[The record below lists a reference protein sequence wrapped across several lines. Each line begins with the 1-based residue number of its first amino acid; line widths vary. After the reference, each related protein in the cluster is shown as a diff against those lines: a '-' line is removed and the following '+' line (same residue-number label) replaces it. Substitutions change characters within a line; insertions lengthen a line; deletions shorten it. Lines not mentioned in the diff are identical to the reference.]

1 MRRFWLALWCCIMA
15 GQLLAEDVQ
24 YTFRPGDSLW
34 RVCENFARDPNF
46 CWQELARHNGI
57 SSPRAIPPG
66 AVLNIP
72 ADWLKQQPAP
82 AKLVSLSGD
91 VTLYRKSGDTVTEL
105 SAGAV
110 IDTGDAL
117 ETGNV
122 SSARVIFADQSELL
136 IKPQSLVIFDRYS
149 RFEDTGMV
157 DTSLRL
163 ERGELR
169 TYVRPRGN
177 GSSRFIIVTPSAAAA
192 VRGTRFDVE
201 VDQEEVTRNIVHEG
215 TVALSAQGEEQLV
228 GAGYASSAAPGEAPT
243 APVKVLPP
251 VSLASHV
258 KGNAV
263 DISWS
268 ALPDAKRYWLELFS
282 VPDKRLLRSEAIEGD
297 QWHAQLSDGEYQII
311 VRAID
316 ADGIRGGEAS
326 AMITAEEPV
335 QLEPE
340 LDAQP
345 NDRKQAWKAFGI
357 FVVGAAI
364 LLSL

>member
-1 MRRFWLALWCCIMA
+1 MRRIWLALWCCIMA

-46 CWQELARHNGI
+46 CWRELANHNGI

-82 AKLVSLSGD
+82 AKLMSLSGD
-91 VTLYRKSGDTVTEL
+91 VTLYRKSGETETDL
-105 SAGAV
+105 SVGSV

-117 ETGNV
+117 ETGSV

-169 TYVRPRGN
+169 TYVRPRGTGN
-177 GSSRFIIVTPSAAAA
+177 SRFIIVTPSAAAA

-201 VDQEEVTRNIVHEG
+201 VDQEEVTHNIVHEG
-215 TVALSAQGEEQLV
+215 TVALSAQGKEQLV
-228 GAGYASSAAPGEAPT
+228 DAGFASSAAPGEAPT
-243 APVKVLPP
+243 APTKVLPP

-258 KGNAV
+258 DDHTV

-282 VPDKRLLRSEAIEGD
+282 SPDKRLLRSESIEGD
-297 QWHAQLSDGEYQII
+297 QWQAQLSEGEYQVI

-316 ADGIRGGEAS
+316 AGGIRGGEAI
-326 AMITAEEPV
+326 ATVAIAEPV
-335 QLEPE
+335 QPDTSPE
-340 LDAQP
+340 ALQEDQQKFWP
-345 NDRKQAWKAFGI
+345 SFGV
-357 FVVGAAI
+357 FLLGAAI
-364 LLSL
+364 ILSL